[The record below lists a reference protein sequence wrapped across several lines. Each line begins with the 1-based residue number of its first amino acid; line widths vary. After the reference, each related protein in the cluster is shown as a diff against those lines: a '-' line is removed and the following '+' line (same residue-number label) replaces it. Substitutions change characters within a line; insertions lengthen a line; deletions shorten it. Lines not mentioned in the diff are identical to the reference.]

1 MRITTEMIM
10 AKKPCADYTTERV
23 HELIGDGKSLLEI
36 LAGDIPVEDRI
47 WVIAQ
52 FLSDLENRKFA
63 IWCARRVNRNNIPE
77 ITAYIDAIEAYYITG
92 SGTEDQMRAAYWA
105 ADRAA
110 DSAADWA
117 ADGAAERNA
126 QIEYLRDAIGK
137 GE

>member
-23 HELIGDGKSLLEI
+23 HGLIGDGKSLLEI
-36 LAGDIPVEDRI
+36 LAGDIPAEDRI

-92 SGTEDQMRAAYWA
+92 SGTEDQMRAA
-105 ADRAA
+105 DRAA
-110 DSAADWA
+110 YRA
-117 ADGAAERNA
+117 ADGAAERKA